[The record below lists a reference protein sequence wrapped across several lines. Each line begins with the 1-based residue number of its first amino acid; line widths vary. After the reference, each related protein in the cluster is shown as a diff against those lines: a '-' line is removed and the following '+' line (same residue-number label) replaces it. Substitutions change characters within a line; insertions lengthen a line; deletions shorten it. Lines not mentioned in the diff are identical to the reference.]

1 MPSFSLRS
9 FSLCSGPALLV
20 YMCGCLWWLTQ
31 ANLAWAQDDCPCGP
45 SSRNGP
51 FARLIPQEFQGADF
65 RPACR
70 AHDACYG
77 CPGADKEA
85 CDRQFL
91 NDLLCACQNSNNPRR
106 CSAWARRMYLATRLG
121 GKRSF
126 ERAQH

>member
-1 MPSFSLRS
+1 MPSHSLRN
-9 FSLCSGPALLV
+9 GPILIFLV
-20 YMCGCLWWLTQ
+20 CCTWWWSAPLPSV
-31 ANLAWAQDDCPCGP
+31 WSQDDCPCGP

-51 FARLIPQEFQGADF
+51 FARLIPQEFLGADF

-91 NDLLCACQNSNNPRR
+91 ADLQCACQNSSNPRR
-106 CSAWARRMYLATRLG
+106 CAAWARRMYLATRVG

>member
-1 MPSFSLRS
+1 MLKAGLQSFGFLFISL
-9 FSLCSGPALLV
+9 
-20 YMCGCLWWLTQ
+20 GCLIATPGQ
-31 ANLAWAQDDCPCGP
+31 AAAQDDCPCGP

-51 FARLIPQEFQGADF
+51 FARLIPQEYQGADF

-77 CPGADKEA
+77 CPGSDKEA

-91 NDLLCACQNSNNPRR
+91 ADLIGACQNSDHPHR
-106 CSAWARRMYLATRLG
+106 CEAKARRMYLATRIA

-126 ERAQH
+126 MRAQQ

>member
-1 MPSFSLRS
+1 MLKTGPRCFVFLFFSLVC
-9 FSLCSGPALLV
+9 LIALSGRA
-20 YMCGCLWWLTQ
+20 
-31 ANLAWAQDDCPCGP
+31 AAQDDCPCGP

-51 FARLIPQEFQGADF
+51 FARLIPQEYHGADF

-77 CPGADKEA
+77 CPGSDKEA

-91 NDLLCACQNSNNPRR
+91 ADLVCACQNSENPRR
-106 CSAWARRMYLATRLG
+106 CEAWARRMYLATRVA

-126 ERAQH
+126 IRAQH